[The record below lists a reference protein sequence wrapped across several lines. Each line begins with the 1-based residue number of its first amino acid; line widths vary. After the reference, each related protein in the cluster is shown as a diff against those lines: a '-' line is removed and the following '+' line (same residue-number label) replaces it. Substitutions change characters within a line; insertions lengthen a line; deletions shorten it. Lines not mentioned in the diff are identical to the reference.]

1 VPKTCCRKDS
11 PFNKWHWENW
21 ISTCR
26 RLKLDSYFS
35 PCTKI
40 NSKCIKDLNVRA
52 KTVKLL
58 EKNIGKILEDRG
70 TGNNILNRTP
80 IAQ

>member
-1 VPKTCCRKDS
+1 
-11 PFNKWHWENW
+11 
-21 ISTCR
+21 
-26 RLKLDSYFS
+26 LKLDSYFS